1 MALHTPP
8 HLSLDDPAS
17 GAIKHTP
24 VSEKSL
30 SAMTSLGGPG
40 TIQREDLDGRIAF
53 HLWEV
58 DHEHAPDCWDAKR
71 IAALP
76 TGERRD

>member
-1 MALHTPP
+1 
-8 HLSLDDPAS
+8 
-17 GAIKHTP
+17 
-24 VSEKSL
+24 
-30 SAMTSLGGPG
+30 MTSLGGPG